1 MCLDNLGVNLY
12 KIQMMYFF
20 KENSDFKAFELIVR
34 LYHQFKDI
42 FINSEPQSLPIP
54 DDAPDDV
61 PRCIWNDNRVVFD
74 INSFQYRKLSEQCI
88 KGYFITAR

>member
-1 MCLDNLGVNLY
+1 MDNLGVNLY

-61 PRCIWNDNRVVFD
+61 PRCTAPSPATDAGG
-74 INSFQYRKLSEQCI
+74 RKRAGQRLS
-88 KGYFITAR
+88 ARSPRRAGSCRT

>member
-1 MCLDNLGVNLY
+1 MDNLGVNLY

-54 DDAPDDV
+54 DDAPDDGA
-61 PRCIWNDNRVVFD
+61 PSSTSPPSHTILHYAAWIIC
-74 INSFQYRKLSEQCI
+74 
-88 KGYFITAR
+88 

>member
-61 PRCIWNDNRVVFD
+61 PRCIWNDNSVVFV
-74 INSFQYRKLSEQCI
+74 INSFQDRKLSEQGI
-88 KGYFITAR
+88 KGYFSTAR